1 MSAVSSTWAEETSR
15 NLRVILCPRGRGGG
29 VGVGNK
35 PSVTFSPCRLPHAT
49 NVAVMSTLQGDPEVQ
64 TVHVH
69 LVKMLGKDFN
79 SLKVCVG
86 QTACEWALECRGP

>member
-1 MSAVSSTWAEETSR
+1 MT
-15 NLRVILCPRGRGGG
+15 GGG
-29 VGVGNK
+29 RVGVGNK

-64 TVHVH
+64 TLQVQ